1 MAQRRPMNKAT
12 SSVAVLSSVPD
23 YTIFSY
29 GGQVIRFAAPY
40 SLRRYVRVKK
50 WHDGYLEVGADY
62 GEGEEEDYIDLKT
75 ILKSLLINPRSFL
88 RPIKRVEVR
97 YAK

>member
-1 MAQRRPMNKAT
+1 MNKPNPD
-12 SSVAVLSSVPD
+12 VAVLSSVRD
-23 YTIFSY
+23 YTTFSY

-62 GEGEEEDYIDLKT
+62 GEGEEEDYIDLKS
-75 ILKSLLINPRSFL
+75 ILKSLFIDARSFL
-88 RPIKRVEVR
+88 RPIKRVEVK
-97 YAK
+97 YAD

>member
-1 MAQRRPMNKAT
+1 MNKPNPD
-12 SSVAVLSSVPD
+12 VAVLSSVRD
-23 YTIFSY
+23 YTTFAY

-62 GEGEEEDYIDLKT
+62 GEGEEEDYIDLKS
-75 ILKSLLINPRSFL
+75 ILKSLFIDARSFL
-88 RPIKRVEVR
+88 RPIRRVEVK
-97 YAK
+97 YAD